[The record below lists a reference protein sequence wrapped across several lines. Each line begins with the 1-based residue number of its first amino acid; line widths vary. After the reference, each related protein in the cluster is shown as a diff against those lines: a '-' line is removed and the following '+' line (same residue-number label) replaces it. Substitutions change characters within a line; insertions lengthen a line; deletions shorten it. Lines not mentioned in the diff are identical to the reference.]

1 MADLTLATLAAQ
13 VFTGLVLGMILVLLA
28 IGLSLI
34 FGLMTVV
41 NFAHGSLYMLGAYF
55 GFFLVASTKS
65 FWLALVVAPMLVGVF
80 GLLVERFL
88 VRRLYGRSIDDPL
101 LLTFG
106 LSLVL
111 VEAVR
116 LVWGKIGLTLD
127 PPPALAGVVNL
138 GFTYFPLY
146 RLFVIGVTVVVLVAL
161 LLFLE
166 KTNVGLIIRAGSRD
180 PVMVRALGFDLGRV
194 WLLVFGIGTALAG
207 LAGILAGPMRGV
219 YAEMGVTIVIESF
232 VVVVVGGMGSLPGAI
247 VAGLVIGQVVSLTT
261 LFGVHRDGARPA
273 RPAERTLRR
282 SRTDGMR
289 ALTGW
294 IGGHPVLAF
303 LVVFAV
309 FPFLVP
315 YKALATQVL
324 IYGLF
329 ALGFNLLYGYTGL
342 LSFGHAAY
350 WGLGAY
356 GTGIALAKL
365 QVGSLWLAL
374 LAGPAL
380 AVVGGVVIGF
390 LCLRR
395 RGIYFAMLTLAF
407 AQLLYFVGFHLA
419 DVTGGDDGLRGISVP
434 PLVLPGV
441 RIPLDTSLAFYYFAF
456 ALVALAVAG
465 LKRILDSPFGAVL
478 QAIRENSDRAV
489 ACGYDATRVKHLSF
503 VFSALFAGLAGALDA
518 LRLNVVPIESLYWST
533 SGQVVIM
540 TLLGGAGTFFGPF
553 VGAATWLVLE
563 DRLAV
568 FTESWPLV
576 VGAIFMAFVLFLPK
590 GIWGTLLA
598 RLEGAAR

>member
-1 MADLTLATLAAQ
+1 
-13 VFTGLVLGMILVLLA
+13 
-28 IGLSLI
+28 
-34 FGLMTVV
+34 MTV
-41 NFAHGSLYMLGAYF
+41 
-55 GFFLVASTKS
+55 
-65 FWLALVVAPMLVGVF
+65 
-80 GLLVERFL
+80 
-88 VRRLYGRSIDDPL
+88 
-101 LLTFG
+101 
-106 LSLVL
+106 
-111 VEAVR
+111 
-116 LVWGKIGLTLD
+116 
-127 PPPALAGVVNL
+127 
-138 GFTYFPLY
+138 
-146 RLFVIGVTVVVLVAL
+146 
-161 LLFLE
+161 
-166 KTNVGLIIRAGSRD
+166 
-180 PVMVRALGFDLGRV
+180 
-194 WLLVFGIGTALAG
+194 
-207 LAGILAGPMRGV
+207 
-219 YAEMGVTIVIESF
+219 
-232 VVVVVGGMGSLPGAI
+232 
-247 VAGLVIGQVVSLTT
+247 
-261 LFGVHRDGARPA
+261 
-273 RPAERTLRR
+273 
-282 SRTDGMR
+282 
-289 ALTGW
+289 LTGW
-294 IGGHPVLAF
+294 VARHPVLAF

-365 QVGSLWLAL
+365 KVGSLWLGLAAGLGLAAL
-374 LAGPAL
+374 
-380 AVVGGVVIGF
+380 GGAAIGLF
-390 LCLRR
+390 CLRR

-419 DVTGGDDGLRGISVP
+419 DVTGGDDGLRGIDRP
-434 PLVLPGV
+434 PLTLPGIT
-441 RIPLDTSLAFYYFAF
+441 IPLDTSLAFYYFVF
-456 ALVALAVAG
+456 ATVTLAVAG

-489 ACGYDATRVKHLSF
+489 ACGYNVTRVKHLSF

-553 VGAATWLVLE
+553 VGATTWLVLE
-563 DRLAV
+563 DRLAT

>member
-1 MADLTLATLAAQ
+1 
-13 VFTGLVLGMILVLLA
+13 
-28 IGLSLI
+28 
-34 FGLMTVV
+34 
-41 NFAHGSLYMLGAYF
+41 
-55 GFFLVASTKS
+55 
-65 FWLALVVAPMLVGVF
+65 
-80 GLLVERFL
+80 
-88 VRRLYGRSIDDPL
+88 
-101 LLTFG
+101 
-106 LSLVL
+106 
-111 VEAVR
+111 
-116 LVWGKIGLTLD
+116 
-127 PPPALAGVVNL
+127 
-138 GFTYFPLY
+138 
-146 RLFVIGVTVVVLVAL
+146 
-161 LLFLE
+161 
-166 KTNVGLIIRAGSRD
+166 
-180 PVMVRALGFDLGRV
+180 
-194 WLLVFGIGTALAG
+194 
-207 LAGILAGPMRGV
+207 
-219 YAEMGVTIVIESF
+219 
-232 VVVVVGGMGSLPGAI
+232 
-247 VAGLVIGQVVSLTT
+247 
-261 LFGVHRDGARPA
+261 
-273 RPAERTLRR
+273 
-282 SRTDGMR
+282 MR

-598 RLEGAAR
+598 RLGP